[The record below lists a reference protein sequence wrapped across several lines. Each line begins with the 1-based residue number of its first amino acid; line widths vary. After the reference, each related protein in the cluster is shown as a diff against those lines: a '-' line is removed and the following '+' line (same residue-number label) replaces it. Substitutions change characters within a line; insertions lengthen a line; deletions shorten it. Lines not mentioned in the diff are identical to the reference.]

1 MQRFVTSA
9 VRAAVR
15 TPAQAR
21 FAVLASRVP
30 ATNALSFSS
39 SSAADSFLD
48 SSEVQDRVFQVLK
61 NFEKVDGSKVTA
73 EAHFINDLGLDSLD
87 TVEVCMAFEEEFV
100 IEIPDAIA
108 DKIINC
114 QQAIEFIAAH
124 PQAK

>member
-1 MQRFVTSA
+1 MQRFIQP
-9 VRAAVR
+9 VRRALVATQRQHIPALAANAQVRSFAAV
-15 TPAQAR
+15 
-21 FAVLASRVP
+21 
-30 ATNALSFSS
+30 
-39 SSAADSFLD
+39 SSADTFLNP
-48 SSEVQDRVFQVLK
+48 SEVQDRVFAVLK
-61 NFEKVDGSKVTA
+61 NFEKVDPSKVSS

-114 QQAIEFIAAH
+114 QQAIDFIAAH